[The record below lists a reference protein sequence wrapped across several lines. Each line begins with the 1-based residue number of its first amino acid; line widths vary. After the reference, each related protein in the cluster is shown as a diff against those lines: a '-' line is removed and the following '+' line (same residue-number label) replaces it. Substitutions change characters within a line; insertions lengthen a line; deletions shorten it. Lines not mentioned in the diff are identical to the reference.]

1 MKNKNKTVWSTRFN
15 STTSKNFEKIG
26 ASIDIDKR
34 LFEEDILG
42 SIIHVQMLA
51 KQKIIDKKRGN
62 KIVKGLKKIG
72 NEIRKN
78 KFYFNKKYE
87 DIHLNIEKR
96 LFEIIGDDAGYL
108 HIARSRNDQ
117 VITDFKLWIKKS
129 SNEIIKKLNI
139 VIKSFLKKSEENV
152 HTIMPGFTHLK
163 NAQPISFAHY
173 LLAYVEMFK
182 RDKKRFSNNIEYIN
196 LCPLGVGALA
206 GTSYKIDRNFT
217 SKKLGFKNPTSNSI
231 DTVSDR
237 DFALD
242 FLSSAS
248 ICAMHITRLA
258 EEIIIWNSDIFKLI
272 KIDDKMLTG
281 SSIMPQ
287 KKNPDP
293 AELIRGRAGKN
304 FGALFAMLTTM
315 KGLPLSYYK
324 DMQEDKVLVFN
335 SYDTL
340 LESLTIVDEL
350 IKNIKPLKERML
362 FLSREGHTTATDFAD
377 YLVQNNNFSFREA
390 YKVSAK
396 LVNYAEKN
404 KKKLDEL
411 SFNEVRKMN
420 NKLNN
425 NVMKVFNV
433 KNSVNSKTSYGGT
446 SIKNIK
452 KMISK
457 LKKEFK
463 K

>member
-1 MKNKNKTVWSTRFN
+1 MKKKNKAVWGSRFN
-15 STTSKNFEKIG
+15 NPTSKIFEEIG
-26 ASIDIDKR
+26 ASIDVDKR
-34 LFEEDILG
+34 LFAEDVLG
-42 SIIHVQMLA
+42 SIVHTQMLI
-51 KQKIIDKKRGN
+51 KQKIIDRKKGN
-62 KIVKGLKKIG
+62 KIISGLKKIR
-72 NEIRKN
+72 NEIEKN
-78 KFYFNKKYE
+78 KFKFNKKYE

-96 LFEIIGDDAGYL
+96 LFTIIGNDAGYL

-117 VITDFKLWIKKS
+117 VITDFKLWIKKAS
-129 SNEIIKKLNI
+129 KETLKRLNDL
-139 VIKSFLKKSEENV
+139 IKSFLKKSEDNIQ
-152 HTIMPGFTHLK
+152 TIMPGFTHLK

-182 RDKKRFSNNIEYIN
+182 RDKKRFTNNIDYIDE
-196 LCPLGVGALA
+196 CPLGVGALA

-217 SKKLGFKNPTSNSI
+217 SKKLGFKKPTNNSI
-231 DTVSDR
+231 DSVSDR

-248 ICAMHITRLA
+248 ICAMHISRFA
-258 EEIIIWNSDIFKLI
+258 EEIVIWNSDIFKLI
-272 KIDDKMLTG
+272 QLDDKMLTG

-304 FGALFAMLTTM
+304 FGLLQAMLTTM

-324 DMQEDKVLVFN
+324 DMQEDKALVFS

-340 LESLTIVDEL
+340 LESIIITNEL
-350 IKNIKPLKERML
+350 VKNLKPNKKRML
-362 FLSREGHTTATDFAD
+362 DLSNEGYTTATDFAD
-377 YLVQNNNFSFREA
+377 YLVQNNSLSFRDA
-390 YKVSAK
+390 YKISAR

-404 KKKLDEL
+404 KKKLNQL
-411 SFNEVRKMN
+411 NFSEVKKIKNNLDKKVMN
-420 NKLNN
+420 I
-425 NVMKVFNV
+425 FNV
-433 KNSVNSKTSYGGT
+433 KNSVDSKTSYGGT
-446 SIKNIK
+446 STKNIK

-463 K
+463 